1 MQAKLDGSSVVIGRA
16 QWLRDNGVA
25 DDFEAKVDLKETEGY
40 SLLFVA
46 RDGAC
51 IGWIGLQDATRTEA
65 KEALTDLLDSGVQ
78 RVAMVSGDRQPVAAR
93 VAAEIG
99 CGEVV
104 AECLPHRIRWT
115 LSLILK
121 VAVIALL

>member
-1 MQAKLDGSSVVIGRA
+1 MILKPRWISKKPRA
-16 QWLRDNGVA
+16 TA
-25 DDFEAKVDLKETEGY
+25 FC
-40 SLLFVA
+40 SLPVTA
-46 RDGAC
+46 AC

-104 AECLPHRIRWT
+104 AECLPQNKVDYVT
-115 LSLILK
+115 DLK
-121 VAVIALL
+121 SRGYRVAVIGDGVNDALH